1 MRQEKYKYISI
12 KNTLVVYQTYCID
25 TLYVIQ
31 FNAQNFQCDCK
42 DLRESQNFKV
52 TTKLSDIGKTTP
64 LFLINYKDCTHTIMI
79 D

>member
-31 FNAQNFQCDCK
+31 FNAQNFRCDCK

-52 TTKLSDIGKTTP
+52 TTKLSVISKTTP
-64 LFLINYKDCTHTIMI
+64 LSLVNHQDWTHTEVKN
-79 D
+79 